1 MRLGRISTAAPLADC
16 VSTFFGSVLESAAA
30 PASSDDE
37 SLVPQPPHQG
47 KLYSTPLYH
56 WFVDHNLGDVIHGHF
71 GSLSD
76 AGRCLDVLLQYVL
89 MTVVVTID
97 GDAIEMKTTVKFTG
111 DDREFVEKCM
121 DSETVEQMKELGLFG
136 ATISEE
142 YGGLGLSASTYSRI
156 VSRICEV
163 WMAPSGIFNS
173 HLIMASCVERAGT
186 QAQKEHF
193 LPKFATGELRGGIGL
208 TEPDAGSDLQGIR
221 LVAKKDGDHYV
232 LNGTKAVVV
241 AAPWANKLIVSA
253 RISGDQRDSDGLGL
267 FIVEKSAAG
276 VSTQDY
282 PTVDGNRAS
291 EVTLE
296 NVAVGGDALIGDAS
310 NGLALLEEAL
320 DYGIG
325 AVCAEAIGH
334 MKCLNDA
341 TVEYCKT
348 RKQFGVPIGSFQ
360 VLQHRMV
367 DMFMEYEQSV
377 SMTYMVNMK
386 LVEGEAERKKA
397 AAGAKVQIGKSGRFV
412 GQQAVQLHG
421 GMGMTD
427 ELAVG
432 HYFKRLTMI
441 DSEFGNVDHHLKRYT
456 ELSAADVPA
465 AAE

>member
-1 MRLGRISTAAPLADC
+1 MDFSFTEEQTLLRNMVQS
-16 VSTFFGSVLESAAA
+16 
-30 PASSDDE
+30 
-37 SLVPQPPHQG
+37 
-47 KLYSTPLYH
+47 
-56 WFVDHNLGDVIHGHF
+56 FVQDNYDF
-71 GSLSD
+71 D
-76 AGRCLDVLLQYVL
+76 ARMKIVRSE
-89 MTVVVTID
+89 D
-97 GDAIEMKTTVKFTG
+97 GMSKEIWQQFA
-111 DDREFVEKCM
+111 
-121 DSETVEQMKELGLFG
+121 ELGLLAAPF
-136 ATISEE
+136 SEE
-142 YGGLGLSASTYSRI
+142 MGGLDGGPIETMVIMEELGRGLVVEPYLPTVVLCGGILSRHG
-156 VSRICEV
+156 SE
-163 WMAPSGIFNS
+163 G
-173 HLIMASCVERAGT
+173 
-186 QAQKEHF
+186 QKEGQ
-193 LPKFATGELRGGIGL
+193 LPGIIGGEDIWALAYAEPQSRFNPADVL
-208 TEPDAGSDLQGIR
+208 TS
-221 LVAKKDGDHYV
+221 AKADGDGYV

-421 GMGMTD
+421 GMGMTE
-427 ELAVG
+427 ELNVG
-432 HYFKRLTMI
+432 HYFKRLTVI
-441 DSEFGNVDHHLKRYT
+441 DTQFGNVDHHLKRF
-456 ELSAADVPA
+456 A
-465 AAE
+465 AA

>member
-1 MRLGRISTAAPLADC
+1 MDFSFTEEQTLLRNMVQSFVQDNYDFDSRMKI
-16 VSTFFGSVLESAAA
+16 VR
-30 PASSDDE
+30 SDE
-37 SLVPQPPHQG
+37 GMS
-47 KLYSTPLYH
+47 
-56 WFVDHNLGDVIHGHF
+56 
-71 GSLSD
+71 
-76 AGRCLDVLLQYVL
+76 
-89 MTVVVTID
+89 
-97 GDAIEMKTTVKFTG
+97 
-111 DDREFVEKCM
+111 REIWGQFA
-121 DSETVEQMKELGLFG
+121 ELGLLAAPF
-136 ATISEE
+136 SEE
-142 YGGLGLSASTYSRI
+142 MGGLDGGPIETMVIMEELGRGLVVEPYLPT
-156 VSRICEV
+156 VVLCG
-163 WMAPSGIFNS
+163 GILNRHGS
-173 HLIMASCVERAGT
+173 D
-186 QAQKEHF
+186 AQKEAH
-193 LPKFATGELRGGIGL
+193 LAGIIGGEDIWALAYSEPQSRFNPADVL
-208 TEPDAGSDLQGIR
+208 TS
-221 LVAKKDGDHYV
+221 AKADGDGYV
-232 LNGTKAVVV
+232 LNGTKAVVA

-267 FIVEKSAAG
+267 FIVEKSADG

-296 NVAVGGDALIGDAS
+296 NVAVGADALVGAAG

-386 LVEGEAERKKA
+386 LSEGEAERKKA

-412 GQQAVQLHG
+412 GQEAVQLHG
-421 GMGMTD
+421 GMGMTE
-427 ELAVG
+427 ELNVG
-432 HYFKRLTMI
+432 HYFKRLTVI
-441 DSEFGNVDHHLKRYT
+441 DTQFGNVDHHLKRF
-456 ELSAADVPA
+456 A
-465 AAE
+465 AA